1 MALKEVALRC
11 HVWGLDNTLRVMDTW
26 IKAILTLS
34 ILAISLFG
42 LVKGKDP
49 KLREYAMWLLGALM
63 GYWLR

>member
-1 MALKEVALRC
+1 
-11 HVWGLDNTLRVMDTW
+11 MDTW